1 LMAELVAY
9 EGRAL
14 GSILEEIQT
23 WAGGI
28 VSDRI
33 NLHVSPERKDELL
46 QRFANGLKEF
56 GGRKVTDIVTMDG
69 FKFLLGD
76 GCWVMFRA
84 SGTEPVFRCYL
95 EARTARQ
102 LAGFRKAALDLVK

>member
-1 LMAELVAY
+1 MAELVAY

-14 GSILEEIQT
+14 GSILKEIQG

-33 NLHVSPERKDELL
+33 NLRVTPERKEELL
-46 QRFANGLKEF
+46 QRFKNGLDEF
-56 GGRKVTDIVTMDG
+56 GGQRVRDVVTMDG
-69 FKFLLGD
+69 YKFMLGD

-95 EARTARQ
+95 EARTGRQ
-102 LAGFRKAALDLVK
+102 MVGFRKAALDLVK